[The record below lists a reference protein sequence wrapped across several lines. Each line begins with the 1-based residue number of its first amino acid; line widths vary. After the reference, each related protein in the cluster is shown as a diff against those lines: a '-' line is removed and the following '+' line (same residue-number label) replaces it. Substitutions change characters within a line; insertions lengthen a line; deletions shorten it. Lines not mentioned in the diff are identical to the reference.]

1 LAGKIFSVIFQA
13 HSSNNVSI
21 NSFGINSFGISRLGV
36 SSFGLLQLG
45 YLGLNRIDALVD
57 IESSKFVRSKETPL
71 MQN

>member
-1 LAGKIFSVIFQA
+1 MLAGKIFSVIFQA
-13 HSSNNVSI
+13 HSSNNVS
-21 NSFGINSFGISRLGV
+21 INSFGISRLGV